1 MIRTENLRR
10 KDISHF
16 WHPYTDINSIEQK
29 EFPIIERAEGVYLI
43 DTDGR
48 RLLDGISSWWCVNLG
63 HSHPD
68 IVGAIRKQSGILQN
82 SITAGMSHTKVIRLS
97 EKIAAI
103 APGNLSRVYYAS
115 DGASSVEAAMRISLQ
130 YWWNRGR
137 PEKKKMITLV
147 GGYHGDTLGCVG
159 LGYIERFHRS
169 VEHVVR
175 KSITAESP
183 HCFRCRYSR
192 KPEDCELPCFASMEK
207 AIIENSDSTAAV
219 IVEPVCQGAAG
230 MRIYPPEYTARLR
243 KLCDENNVLLILDEI
258 AVGFGRTGRMFASEL
273 AGIVPDMMCI
283 GKGLTGGTLP
293 MSAVVASEEI
303 YDTFRSDSRMD
314 RTFYHGHTF
323 SGNPIAAAAACA
335 AIDIYER
342 DNVLDNVKMLAEIL
356 SEAFGRYRSI
366 PGVHGST
373 ALGCMSS
380 LEISEE
386 RGGAETALEITE
398 TALGNGLFIR
408 PLGPVLYLWP
418 PLVTTKAEMETMLHI
433 FEEALIKNLLQ
444 KQIQVHPQ

>member
-16 WHPYTDINSIEQK
+16 WHPYTDINSLEQK

-82 SITAGMSHTKVIRLS
+82 SITAGMSHTEVIRLS

-115 DGASSVEAAMRISLQ
+115 DGACSVEAAMRISLQ

-137 PEKKKMITLV
+137 PEKRKMISLS
-147 GGYHGDTLGCVG
+147 GGYHGDTIGCVG
-159 LGYIERFHRS
+159 LGYIERFHGS

-183 HCFRCRYSR
+183 HCFHCRYNR
-192 KPEDCELPCFASMEK
+192 EPEDCELPCFASMEK

-243 KLCDENNVLLILDEI
+243 KLCDDNDVLLILDEI
-258 AVGFGRTGRMFASEL
+258 AVGFGRTGKMFASEL
-273 AGIVPDMMCI
+273 AGVVPDMMCI
-283 GKGLTGGTLP
+283 GKGLTGGLLP
-293 MSAVVASEEI
+293 MSAVVVSEEI
-303 YDTFRSDSRMD
+303 YDAFRSDSRMD

-323 SGNPIAAAAACA
+323 CGNPIAAAAACA

-342 DNVLDNVKMLAEIL
+342 DNVLENAEVLAEML
-356 SEAFGRYRSI
+356 SEAFSRYRDI
-366 PGVHGST
+366 PGVRGST
-373 ALGCMSS
+373 ALGCMSA

-386 RGGAETALEITE
+386 NGGAETALNIAN
-398 TALGNGLFIR
+398 TAREKGLFIR
-408 PLGPVLYLWP
+408 PLGSVLYLWP
-418 PLVTTKAEMETMLHI
+418 PLVTTKTEMKKMLHI
-433 FEEALIKNLLQ
+433 FEDALNENLF
-444 KQIQVHPQ
+444 

>member
-1 MIRTENLRR
+1 MNRTENLRR

-16 WHPYTDINSIEQK
+16 WHPYTDINSLEQK
-29 EFPIIERAEGVYLI
+29 EFPVIEKAEGVYLI
-43 DTDGR
+43 DTEGQ

-68 IVGAIRKQSGILQN
+68 IVSAIRKQSSRLQN
-82 SITAGMSHTKVIRLS
+82 SITGGMSHPEVIRLS
-97 EKIAAI
+97 GKIAAI

-130 YWWNRGR
+130 YWWNRGK
-137 PEKKKMITLV
+137 PEKKKMISLA

-159 LGYIERFHRS
+159 LGYIERFHGS

-183 HCFRCRYSR
+183 HCFHCRYNR
-192 KPEDCELPCFASMEK
+192 EPEDCELPCFASMEK
-207 AIIENSDSTAAV
+207 AVTENSGSTAAV

-230 MRIYPPEYTARLR
+230 MRIYPPEYIARL
-243 KLCDENNVLLILDEI
+243 KKVCDENDVLLILDEI
-258 AVGFGRTGRMFASEL
+258 AVGFGRTGKMFGSEL

-283 GKGLTGGTLP
+283 GKGLTGGSLP

-303 YDTFRSDSRMD
+303 YDAFRSDSRMD

-323 SGNPIAAAAACA
+323 CGNSIAAAAACA

-342 DNVLDNVKMLAEIL
+342 DNVLENVKMLAGML
-356 SEAFGRYRSI
+356 SEAFGKYRNISGI
-366 PGVHGST
+366 HGST
-373 ALGCMSS
+373 ALGCMSA

-386 RGGAETALEITE
+386 SGGAGIALNIANTAREK
-398 TALGNGLFIR
+398 GLFIR
-408 PLGPVLYLWP
+408 PLGSILYLWP
-418 PLVTTKAEMETMLHI
+418 PLVTTRKEMEIMLQI
-433 FEEALIKNLLQ
+433 FENSLIKNLVQ
-444 KQIQVHPQ
+444 K